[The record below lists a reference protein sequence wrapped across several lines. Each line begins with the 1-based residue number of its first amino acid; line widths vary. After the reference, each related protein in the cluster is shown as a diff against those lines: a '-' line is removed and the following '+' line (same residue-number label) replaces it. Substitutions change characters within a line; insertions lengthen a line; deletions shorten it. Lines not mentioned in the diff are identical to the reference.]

1 MDAKLTHEF
10 RKVYADIINGYTLV
24 ESEGQDLYIR
34 HLNESDIGYI
44 SSKYKLFFSEAEDR
58 GLLTL
63 NKKLELL
70 KEQGIWAEEE
80 EEYKKIKE
88 ELSRNTESKKKLLI
102 RSQIDAISK
111 LIEDQEK
118 ELQSIESKRSEA
130 IDLTCEKY
138 ADRKSNEE
146 IVNLCLYKD
155 PQLKEKFFSPREYKE
170 MDQAELY
177 ACIFLY
183 NNSLSSFNSKFIKQ
197 LAAMPFFINSFLISN
212 DDPMIFFGKPVTELT
227 NYQID
232 LFSTGK
238 FYKSVM
244 SSKGNPPEE
253 AYEDPQKLV
262 EWYDSAQATEE
273 IKKQTE
279 GKEASTIVGA
289 DKKEVQKMIDED
301 PFAVDFNKEVSKK
314 MEEKGSETLEMK
326 DIMKIHGYNV
336 DF

>member
-24 ESEGQDLYIR
+24 ESEGQNLYIR

-102 RSQIDAISK
+102 RSQIDSISK

-183 NNSLSSFNSKFIKQ
+183 NNSLSSFNGKFIKQ

-289 DKKEVQKMIDED
+289 DKKEVQKMIEED
-301 PFAVDFNKEVSKK
+301 PLAVDFNKEVAKTA
-314 MEEKGSETLEMK
+314 KGKEGGVGDMK

>member
-1 MDAKLTHEF
+1 VDAKLTHEF
-10 RKVYADIINGYTLV
+10 RKVYADIINGYTLI
-24 ESEGQDLYIR
+24 ESEGRDLYIR

-44 SSKYKLFFSEAEDR
+44 SSKYKLYFSQAEEK
-58 GLLTL
+58 GLLSAK
-63 NKKLELL
+63 KKLELL

-80 EEYKKIKE
+80 EQYINLKE
-88 ELSRNTESKKKLLI
+88 ELSRNTENKKKLLI
-102 RSQIDAISK
+102 RSQIDTVSK
-111 LIEDQEK
+111 LIEEQEQ
-118 ELQSIESKRSEA
+118 ELQSIEAKRTEA

-155 PQLKEKFFSPREYKE
+155 PQLKEKFFSTKEYRE

-183 NNSLSSFNSKFIKQ
+183 NNSLSSFNGKFIKQ

-212 DDPMIFFGKPVTELT
+212 DDPMIFFGKPVVDLT

-262 EWYDSAQATEE
+262 EWYDSAQSSEE
-273 IKKQTE
+273 MKKQTE
-279 GKEASTIVGA
+279 GKEASTFVGA
-289 DKKEVQKMIDED
+289 TKEEMDQVAKDD
-301 PFAVDFNKEVSKK
+301 PNAINLNKEVAKEMK
-314 MEEKGSETLEMK
+314 QKGTKALELK

>member
-102 RSQIDAISK
+102 HSQIDSISK

-289 DKKEVQKMIDED
+289 DKKEVQKMIEED
-301 PFAVDFNKEVSKK
+301 PLAVDFNKEVAKTARGK
-314 MEEKGSETLEMK
+314 EGGVLDMK